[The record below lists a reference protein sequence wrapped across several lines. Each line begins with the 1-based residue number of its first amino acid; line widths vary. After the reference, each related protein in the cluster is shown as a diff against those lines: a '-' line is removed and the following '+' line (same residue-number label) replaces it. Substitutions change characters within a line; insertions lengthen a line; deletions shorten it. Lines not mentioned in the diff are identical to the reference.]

1 MYSIFK
7 DYYRILGV
15 SRDSSIEEIKKA
27 YRRLV
32 KKLHP
37 DNHQSLKIS
46 EREIK
51 LFDKRLKEV
60 KEAYEVLKDAT
71 KRKAYDTEYIKFH
84 ADLDRQRA
92 YYMGNRAKKNAAT
105 YVTKDNTEPKNDL
118 HKRTTKEAKS
128 DNESFY
134 TRHKKVN
141 AKYNKTF
148 KSNKKS
154 LQQELVFHIG
164 KGTVHIGHE
173 ILYRINTI
181 KNYAEPKF
189 ILNKKVIVATTV
201 GAVLIATNFLN
212 IKDKVAESDTVKSSI
227 TYAQD
232 EYQSLFVTLNRN
244 YTVRAGDTLTGIS
257 ENSGTSINTLKRLNG
272 IKQDSSIIQL
282 HQQLKVPY
290 RIATDDLEY
299 YTTTTT
305 TSGKTLSEIAS
316 EYETDIET
324 LVKLNE
330 GAISLVGDT
339 YLAYTDEI
347 IVPKYILKEELEVI
361 KKESSDN
368 KEHLKNN
375 SL

>member
-15 SRDSSIEEIKKA
+15 SRNSNIEEIKKA
-27 YRRLV
+27 YHRLV
-32 KKLHP
+32 KMLHP

-51 LFDKRLKEV
+51 LFDMRLKEV

-71 KRKAYDTEYIKFH
+71 KRKAYDTEYMKFH
-84 ADLDRQRA
+84 GDLDRQRA
-92 YYMGNRAKKNAAT
+92 YYMENRAKKNAAT
-105 YVTKDNTEPKNDL
+105 YVTKDNTETKNDL

-290 RIATDDLEY
+290 RIARDDLEY

>member
-15 SRDSSIEEIKKA
+15 SRNSNIEEIKKA
-27 YRRLV
+27 YHRLV
-32 KKLHP
+32 KMLHP

-154 LQQELVFHIG
+154 LPQELVFHIG

-189 ILNKKVIVATTV
+189 VLNKKVIVATTV

-290 RIATDDLEY
+290 RIARDDLEY

-305 TSGKTLSEIAS
+305 TSGKTLSGIAS

-361 KKESSDN
+361 KKR
-368 KEHLKNN
+368 KFR
-375 SL
+375 